1 MSRSDLLNIPR
12 WKAET
17 IENALRLCANQL
29 GCRTEK
35 TALDREVMLA
45 IKHVK
50 DLILTKDHKDN
61 NG

>member
-1 MSRSDLLNIPR
+1 MDKPNRSENLTIPR
-12 WKAET
+12 WKAER

-45 IKHVK
+45 VKHIKNT
-50 DLILTKDHKDN
+50 LN

>member
-1 MSRSDLLNIPR
+1 MSRSELLSIPR

-29 GCRTEK
+29 DCRPQT

-45 IKHVK
+45 IKHIK
-50 DLILTKDHKDN
+50 DLLLTGEKGGEH
-61 NG
+61 G